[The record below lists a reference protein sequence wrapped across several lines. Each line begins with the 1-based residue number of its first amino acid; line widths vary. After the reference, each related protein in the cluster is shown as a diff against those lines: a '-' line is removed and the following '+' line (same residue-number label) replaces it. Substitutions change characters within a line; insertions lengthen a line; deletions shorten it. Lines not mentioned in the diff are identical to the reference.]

1 MSPFTQPRAFQPL
14 AQPFSRASMTYLL
27 SLCDY
32 HTVRLRWVKGHADNP
47 YNNRC
52 DELAVAESRK
62 YK

>member
-1 MSPFTQPRAFQPL
+1 MKSDGGPRPT
-14 AQPFSRASMTYLL
+14 SRAG
-27 SLCDY
+27 DY
-32 HTVRLRWVKGHADNP
+32 ADNP